1 MTEEEKAMEE
11 TAAEAAAPEAAA
23 QESGEEKPLEKMTA
37 TELREVARTIPG
49 ITGAHGM
56 KKDELLAVI
65 REARGIVVEEVKKDL
80 TALQQLKGSI
90 RDLKKAR
97 AAALSADDAEKAT
110 RLRRRISKLKKK
122 TRRAIKAA

>member
-1 MTEEEKAMEE
+1 MAEEEKVMEA
-11 TAAEAAAPEAAA
+11 TGAEEKAPEAPA
-23 QESGEEKPLEKMTA
+23 QASGEEKPLEKMTA
-37 TELREVARTIPG
+37 TELREVARTIPE

-56 KKDELLAVI
+56 KKEELLAVI

-90 RDLKKAR
+90 RELKKER
-97 AAALSADDAEKAT
+97 AAALSADDAAKAT